1 MFPTSYNEILA
12 LVDEIDPVKYAY
24 NRNYIDGNVTRLS
37 PYISRGVISTI
48 FVYERLQQRG
58 FKLWQIEKF
67 VQELAWR
74 DYWQLI
80 WCNEGNRIDKDLKA
94 QQLNVRSKEMPE
106 AMLRANT
113 GISAIDEGIKTL
125 MSTGYIH
132 NHVRMYLAAV
142 VCNVAQCNW
151 ERAAQWMYY
160 HLLDADWASNAL
172 SWQWVAGTN
181 SNKKYYANQENINK
195 YCYTN
200 DSNTFLDKSYEEL
213 MMLTVPEQLS
223 KTAIPELITVLPPK
237 QNVNIHPDKPLLIY
251 NFYNLDPLW
260 RKEFDANRV
269 LLLEPSVFEKYPL
282 AQHTID
288 FVLKLSENIPGIQV
302 CTGEFSELSNGFYY
316 DKIYFKEHPLNSHYH
331 GNCDER
337 DWLTPVK
344 GNFPS
349 FFSYWRK
356 AKPYLQK

>member
-1 MFPTSYNEILA
+1 MFLTSYNEILA

-24 NRNYIDGNVTRLS
+24 NRNYIDGNVSRLS
-37 PYISRGVISTI
+37 PYISRGVISTK

-74 DYWQLI
+74 NYWQLI
-80 WCNEGNRIDKDLKA
+80 WSNQGNKIDDDLKSP
-94 QQLNVRSKEMPE
+94 QVNVRSMEMPE
-106 AMLRANT
+106 ALLGANT
-113 GISAIDEGIKTL
+113 EITAIDEGIKSL
-125 MSTGYIH
+125 MGTGYIH
-132 NHVRMYLAAV
+132 NHMRMYLAAV
-142 VCNVAQCNW
+142 VCNVAQCHW
-151 ERAAQWMYY
+151 KQAAQWMYY
-160 HLLDADWASNAL
+160 YLLDADWASNAL

-213 MMLTVPEQLS
+213 ITSIVPQQLS
-223 KTAIPELITVLPPK
+223 KTASPELVTKLPTK
-237 QNVNIHPDKPLLIY
+237 VSVNLNPDKPLLLY

-260 RKEFDANRV
+260 RKDFDAHRV
-269 LLLEPSVFEKYPL
+269 LLLEPSVFEKYPV

-302 CTGEFSELSNGFYY
+302 FTGEYSGLVNGFNQ
-316 DKIYFKEHPLNSHYH
+316 DEIYFKEHPLNRHYQ

-344 GNFPS
+344 GNYPS
-349 FFSYWRK
+349 FFSFWKK
-356 AKPYLQK
+356 AKPYLK